1 MKLKSLSY
9 KNFEWQLANIEFED
23 ACLVVGKNSTG
34 KSRALDVIDSVAKII
49 GQTNNLQ
56 FLQEWKICFSDDD
69 YDITYTLRRGSNG
82 NSTDYQIDDIDLLYE
97 KIEIGGETLLSRD
110 SAEKVGIY
118 NYINKQ
124 FEDIYPPANK
134 LVIHT
139 NRDLKKYPFLEKIA
153 LWAEQSYGF
162 KFANISPDKPFNA
175 QHYNLLNP
183 VEEIPELY
191 SQLSDQERDR
201 IKNDL
206 SEIGFDI
213 EKVDLVDFVNEKVKF
228 ISIQEKNVVEPLYLH
243 WLSQGLFRSISLLI
257 FLEYLIAKKKP
268 ATVIIDD
275 LCEGL
280 DYERATKLGKLVFEK
295 CLANNIQLIATSN
308 DAFLM
313 ETVDLKYWNVLQ
325 RNGSV
330 VTSLNAQNH
339 PDLFKDFKFTGLSN
353 FDFFASDYIAQ
364 KLEA

>member
-1 MKLKSLSY
+1 MKLKRLSF
-9 KNFEWQLANIEFED
+9 KELLWELHNVEFED
-23 ACLVVGKNSTG
+23 VSFIVGKNATG
-34 KSRALDVIDSVAKII
+34 KSKALKTIDYATKLLNQKADFYLKAEWII
-49 GQTNNLQ
+49 CISNDNG
-56 FLQEWKICFSDDD
+56 E
-69 YDITYTLRRGSNG
+69 DITYTFH
-82 NSTDYQIDDIDLLYE
+82 TDFINRETVIVYE
-97 KIEIGGETLLSRD
+97 KIQINDKIVLIRESFDNAI
-110 SAEKVGIY
+110 IF
-118 NYINKQ
+118 NYLEGK
-124 FEDIYPPANK
+124 EEVIYPPLNK

-139 NRDLKKYPFLEKIA
+139 NRDIKKYPFF
-153 LWAEQSYGF
+153 EQIMSWVENSYGF
-162 KFANISPDKPFNA
+162 KFGNISPDKPFNE
-175 QHYNLLNP
+175 QKYKLLNA
-183 VEEIPELY
+183 VDEIPALY
-191 SQLSDQERDR
+191 NQIEPDVDD
-201 IKNDL
+201 IIVKDL
-206 SEIGFDI
+206 NSIGFNIKDI
-213 EKVDLVDFVNEKVKF
+213 GVLNESPKTSILCLREFGMDLFMPFGE
-228 ISIQEKNVVEPLYLH
+228 
-243 WLSQGLFRSISLLI
+243 LSQGLFRCISLLI

-330 VTSLNAQNH
+330 VTSLNAKNH
-339 PDLFKDFKFTGLSN
+339 PDLFRDFKFTGLSN

>member
-1 MKLKSLSY
+1 MKLKRLSY
-9 KNFEWQLANIEFED
+9 FEKDWRISKIDFENVS
-23 ACLVVGKNSTG
+23 LIVGKNSTG
-34 KSRALDVIDSVAKII
+34 KSKTLSVIDSLGKILMQRDSLHPKAVWNIHISSDNEVEDINYTFETDIEKGGSVIVFEHIKIADRTVLYRDRSEYAKIH
-49 GQTNNLQ
+49 NYL
-56 FLQEWKICFSDDD
+56 D
-69 YDITYTLRRGSNG
+69 
-82 NSTDYQIDDIDLLYE
+82 E
-97 KIEIGGETLLSRD
+97 KDEL
-110 SAEKVGIY
+110 
-118 NYINKQ
+118 
-124 FEDIYPPANK
+124 IYPPANK
-134 LVIHT
+134 LIIHT
-139 NRDLKKYPFLEKIA
+139 NRDLKKYPFLEHIV
-153 LWAEQSYGF
+153 LWAEQSFGF
-162 KFANISPDKPFNA
+162 KFANISPDKPFNE
-175 QHYNLLNP
+175 QRYNLINS

-191 SQLSDQERDR
+191 YQLSDEIRDS
-201 IKNDL
+201 ITNDL
-206 SEIGFDI
+206 NKIGFDI
-213 EKVDLVDFVNEKVKF
+213 KKIQLVIIANETIKLIRIYEDSVTD
-228 ISIQEKNVVEPLYLH
+228 PLFLN
-243 WLSQGLFRSISLLI
+243 WLSQGLFRCISLLI

-330 VTSLNAQNH
+330 VTSLNAKNH
-339 PDLFKDFKFTGLSN
+339 PDLFRDFKFTGLSN